1 MSEKS
6 KIFAIICIFT
16 HNFLEGPVMKNLQTL
31 LFLALTT
38 VLLSS
43 CGTAY
48 QENRMR
54 RAAEKEAEHLA
65 ILQALADADFILDV
79 TQIIPRGFPSRHSQ
93 GEYSLRLKGD
103 VITTRLPYMGVSYD
117 APSYGGADDD
127 ISIVFEKEKVQVLR
141 DFSKASSK
149 GEYLFQFKGGKG
161 KQPWTITL
169 SIFDSGSATITCA
182 GSGSRFMTFFAN
194 LVIPPADEN
203 Q

>member
-1 MSEKS
+1 
-6 KIFAIICIFT
+6 
-16 HNFLEGPVMKNLQTL
+16 MKNLQWF
-31 LFLALTT
+31 LFLVLAA

-43 CGTAY
+43 CGAAY

-54 RAAEKEAEHLA
+54 RAAEKEAEQLA
-65 ILQALADADFILDV
+65 ILKALADSDFILEV

-103 VITTRLPYMGVSYD
+103 VVTTRLPYMGVSYD
-117 APSYGGADDD
+117 APSYGGTDDD
-127 ISIVFEKEKVQVLR
+127 VSIVFEKEQVVVLK
-141 DFSKASSK
+141 DFSKAASK
-149 GEYLFQFKGGKG
+149 GEYLYQFKGGKG
-161 KQPWTITL
+161 KQPWTVTL

-194 LVIPPADEN
+194 LVIPQNDEN